1 MSPDTAGAEQ
11 SPQIQRRR
19 LTLLV
24 HLAASGG
31 QFSEK
36 LSDAV
41 GRATD
46 AEIRIM
52 SDLVDGGMTI
62 PALVHLLQGAH
73 VLVGDDS
80 RYQAWIFPTSRR
92 RLSSHHRNVDKR
104 ATPDYGYDGPLVRE
118 SLHGKAATGTWVQF
132 ERTKATFRWGQLPT
146 WDDLLHIRDYA
157 IYRVTGKNVGPWGLS
172 ANVDTRP
179 IVLRPPNRTSGQ
191 GALRGL
197 AILGDQAAERA
208 GPLRRQRR

>member
-1 MSPDTAGAEQ
+1 M
-11 SPQIQRRR
+11 
-19 LTLLV
+19 

-52 SDLVDGGMTI
+52 SDLVDRGMTI
-62 PALVHLLQGAH
+62 PELVNLLQGAH
-73 VLVGDDS
+73 VLVGDDT

-118 SLHGKAATGTWVQF
+118 SLHGKATIGTWVQF
-132 ERTKATFRWGQLPT
+132 ERTKATFRWGQFPPGT
-146 WDDLLHIRDYA
+146 TCCISA
-157 IYRVTGKNVGPWGLS
+157 TTPSTGSP
-172 ANVDTRP
+172 A
-179 IVLRPPNRTSGQ
+179 RTSAPG
-191 GALRGL
+191 GCRPTSTPDRSSCAPRT
-197 AILGDQAAERA
+197 AHPVAER
-208 GPLRRQRR
+208 